1 MQQSA
6 VRLLSAHAIAGGGVG
21 HLVARYSTFHE
32 LHREREEVVR
42 EEVGDDLNR
51 QHGGPRPLISAR
63 TSTCA
68 HVQRWLHDGSWR
80 VARAGEA

>member
-6 VRLLSAHAIAGGGVG
+6 SRPLSAHAIAGGGVG

-42 EEVGDDLNR
+42 EQVGDDLNH
-51 QHGGPRPLISAR
+51 QNGGLRPLISAR